1 MPLTTRFKHR
11 AARVR
16 AELRRYGLEALLVT
30 SRANIQYLTGFSG
43 TAGAA
48 LLSPAALDLVVDFR
62 YYEQATYE
70 APGAHRLLV
79 EGSRYEAAIAEA
91 VRAAG
96 VRRLAL
102 EADHV
107 TVAEHMGL
115 TGALPGV
122 DLIPSRG
129 LIEVVRAIKDDH
141 EIALI
146 RQAAAITS
154 EAVAEALAGIRV
166 GMTERA
172 LAATVE
178 AGMRA
183 RGADGTAFPTLVASG
198 PRTALPHPRP
208 GDRPFAA
215 GDWILVDAGALLG
228 GYRADMSRALV
239 LGHPTVAQTAAWNAV
254 RAALAAGIAAIRPG
268 IEAGAVDEACRAVL
282 RERGFARLFGHD
294 AGHGVGLDLHETPRL
309 AAGSEDDLEA
319 GMIVTVEPG
328 LYEPG
333 VGGVRL
339 EELVLVTSE
348 GAELLTTAPLGL
360 CSLPSLHR
368 S

>member
-1 MPLTTRFKHR
+1 MPHTSRTKRR
-11 AARVR
+11 AGRVR

-30 SRANIQYLTGFSG
+30 SRANVQYLTGFRG

-48 LLSPAALDLVVDFR
+48 LLTPGGLDLVVDFR
-62 YYEQATYE
+62 YYEQAADE
-70 APGAHRLLV
+70 APAANRLLV
-79 EGSRYEAAIAEA
+79 EGARYEAAIAEA

-96 VRRLAL
+96 VRRLAI

-115 TGALPGV
+115 AGALPGV

-129 LIEVVRAIKDDH
+129 LVEVARAVKEAD

-146 RQAAAITS
+146 RRAAAITS
-154 EAVAEALAGIRV
+154 EAVAEAIAEVRA
-166 GMTERA
+166 GMTERQ
-172 LAATVE
+172 LAARIE
-178 AGMRA
+178 AAMRA
-183 RGADGTAFPTLVASG
+183 RGADGTAFPTLVAGG

-208 GDRPFAA
+208 GDRPFAP
-215 GDWILVDAGALLG
+215 GDWVLVDAGAQVE
-228 GYRADMSRALV
+228 GYRADMSRSFV
-239 LGHPTVAQTAAWNAV
+239 LGEPTPAQAAAWDAV
-254 RAALAAGIAAIRPG
+254 YAALAAGLAAIRPG
-268 IEAGAVDEACRAVL
+268 VPARAVDEACRRVL
-282 RERGFARLFGHD
+282 AERGYARLFGHD
-294 AGHGVGLDLHETPRL
+294 TGHGVGLDLHEAPRL
-309 AAGSEDDLEA
+309 AAGADDELEP

-339 EELVLVTSE
+339 EELALVTPE

-360 CSLPSLHR
+360 ASLPSLHR